1 MQKYGRDVEA
11 VLNKG
16 KKILSENHV
25 VFVLQDTIKLE
36 RICKHES
43 SRQRFMA
50 EAKTF
55 HQLCGTAAL
64 KRQI

>member
-1 MQKYGRDVEA
+1 MEGTLKL
-11 VLNKG
+11 LNKG

-43 SRQRFMA
+43 SRQ
-50 EAKTF
+50 KVY
-55 HQLCGTAAL
+55 G
-64 KRQI
+64 